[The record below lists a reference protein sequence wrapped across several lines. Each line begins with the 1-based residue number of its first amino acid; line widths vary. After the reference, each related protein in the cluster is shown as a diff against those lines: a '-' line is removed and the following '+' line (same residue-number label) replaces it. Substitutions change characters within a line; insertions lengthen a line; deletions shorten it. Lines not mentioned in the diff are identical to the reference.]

1 MMAVIPIEI
10 EEIED
15 IESTSDTGEETNRRD
30 TGKQRSGERERGRE
44 NCVGWVSWVMID
56 FGDGRWMTECCE

>member
-30 TGKQRSGERERGRE
+30 TGSRGVERGRE
-44 NCVGWVSWVMID
+44 EERELCRLG
-56 FGDGRWMTECCE
+56 